1 MGVLRHSRRR
11 TGRGRLHGLAAL
23 GAVAVFGVAAC
34 EPGDGL
40 SSASVAYT
48 TDQAGTKELER
59 RGVDVQWLSCT
70 ANYGDRDKVS
80 TPGKSSS
87 PTVRTVADVDCQ
99 GETKSGQDITITG
112 EVTREVN
119 GKCVRGDLT
128 AKVGGKQ
135 RFRLSVLGNCDAA
148 GTPPV
153 SYDPRRP
160 GATVTVTE
168 TQTIW
173 CENYPS
179 CRPVEGK

>member
-1 MGVLRHSRRR
+1 MRLSRQGAAGRRMFGAVGLGV
-11 TGRGRLHGLAAL
+11 
-23 GAVAVFGVAAC
+23 VAVFGAAAC
-34 EPGDGL
+34 EPGGGL
-40 SSASVAYT
+40 SAASAAYT
-48 TDQAGTKELER
+48 TDQAGTRELER

-70 ANYGDRDKVS
+70 GNYGDGNKAF
-80 TPGKSSS
+80 TPGKSPS

-99 GETKSGQDITITG
+99 GETRSGQDITITG
-112 EVTREVN
+112 KVTREID

-135 RFRLSVLGNCDAA
+135 RFRVSVLGNCDAA

-153 SYDPRRP
+153 SYDPQRP
-160 GATVTVTE
+160 GSTVTVTE

-179 CRPVEGK
+179 CRPVQGK